1 MSNKLWV
8 VHGGSG
14 SYFAARD
21 AKDAWEVVQE
31 MNNIAME
38 YEMYPTSKVEVI
50 SSSDKES
57 IEQHAEE
64 LEMRDSMGDED
75 YFTP

>member
-1 MSNKLWV
+1 MNKLWI
-8 VHGGSG
+8 VHGGSD

-31 MNNIAME
+31 MNNIAIE
-38 YEMYPTSKVEVI
+38 YDMYPTSKVEVI
-50 SSSDKES
+50 SNTDKES
-57 IEQHAEE
+57 IDQHAEE
-64 LEMRDSMGDED
+64 LARRDEEGDEL